1 MEQLKKSEDCEMVE
15 ISKDEYIQLLK
26 LKLSKQPEERRKK
39 ENIRDEF
46 NVLPIECIWNI
57 TEGIPEF
64 IYNSRMRLDTWK
76 SFIALARQI
85 HPSGV
90 EFYMDISHRRP
101 YIRNNTGKTPRINE
115 LTEEQKQMSI
125 KMLSELIPIYNRYF
139 MEANKNVKYYPN
151 GLGGDYELIDV
162 MPELR
167 E

>member
-46 NVLPIECIWNI
+46 DELPIESIRNI
-57 TEGIPEF
+57 RDEHPEF
-64 IYNSRMRLDTWK
+64 MYDQRLVMDTWK
-76 SFIALARQI
+76 FFIALAKQI
-85 HPSGV
+85 HPNGV
-90 EFYMDISHRRP
+90 EFYMDTAFGRP
-101 YIRNNTGKTPRINE
+101 SIRKNFGKTPRINQ
-115 LTEEQKQMSI
+115 LNEEQKQMSI
-125 KMLSELIPIYNRYF
+125 RMLGELIPIYNRYF
-139 MEANKNVKYYPN
+139 MEANKKVKYYPN